1 MEHQDLSHHWSRQF
15 NAELEAVRNSVMA
28 MGGLVE
34 EQLRRAVAALVRGD
48 SALGEQVARD
58 DYKVNR
64 LEVSID
70 EDCSRIIAR
79 RQPTAGDLRLIMAV
93 VKTITDLER
102 IGDEAEKIGY
112 LAARLA
118 AEERPTDSYQSIRHL
133 AELVGGMLHRA
144 LDAFARMDPEEAMRV
159 VREDQVVDREYDAVS
174 RQGITLMM
182 EDPRSIRRVLDTL
195 WAARALERIGDHA
208 KNICEYVVYMVRG
221 KDIRHVSI
229 EDAEQQARKDM
240 TETTRIGGL
249 DRRLMNGLG
258 ALICGGLLGYALYA
272 QHGLGLEPCPL
283 CVFQRVSVLVLGFI
297 FLAAYAHNPGRTGA
311 RVYGGLAVVTAGAGI
326 GFAWRQLWLQ
336 SLPADKVPECGPG
349 LNFIMDV
356 FPLWEAITM
365 VLKGSGDCAKI
376 DWTFLGLSMAAW
388 VLIALVGLGSLAAWN
403 NFRRA

>member
-34 EQLRRAVAALVRGD
+34 EQLRRAVEALVHGD

-58 DYKVNR
+58 DYKVNGF
-64 LEVSID
+64 EVSID

-112 LAARLA
+112 LAGRLA
-118 AEERPTDSYQSIRHL
+118 AQERPADSYQSIRHL
-133 AELVGGMLHRA
+133 ADLVGGMLHRG

-174 RQGITLMM
+174 RRGVTLMM
-182 EDPRSIRRVLDTL
+182 EDPRSIHRVLDTL

-229 EDAEQQARKDM
+229 EDAEQQARNEHD
-240 TETTRIGGL
+240 
-249 DRRLMNGLG
+249 
-258 ALICGGLLGYALYA
+258 
-272 QHGLGLEPCPL
+272 
-283 CVFQRVSVLVLGFI
+283 
-297 FLAAYAHNPGRTGA
+297 
-311 RVYGGLAVVTAGAGI
+311 
-326 GFAWRQLWLQ
+326 
-336 SLPADKVPECGPG
+336 
-349 LNFIMDV
+349 
-356 FPLWEAITM
+356 
-365 VLKGSGDCAKI
+365 
-376 DWTFLGLSMAAW
+376 
-388 VLIALVGLGSLAAWN
+388 
-403 NFRRA
+403 

>member
-229 EDAEQQARKDM
+229 EDAEQQARKGHD
-240 TETTRIGGL
+240 
-249 DRRLMNGLG
+249 
-258 ALICGGLLGYALYA
+258 
-272 QHGLGLEPCPL
+272 
-283 CVFQRVSVLVLGFI
+283 
-297 FLAAYAHNPGRTGA
+297 
-311 RVYGGLAVVTAGAGI
+311 
-326 GFAWRQLWLQ
+326 
-336 SLPADKVPECGPG
+336 
-349 LNFIMDV
+349 
-356 FPLWEAITM
+356 
-365 VLKGSGDCAKI
+365 
-376 DWTFLGLSMAAW
+376 
-388 VLIALVGLGSLAAWN
+388 
-403 NFRRA
+403 

>member
-34 EQLRRAVAALVRGD
+34 EQLRRAVEALVRGD

-58 DYKVNR
+58 DYRINR
-64 LEVSID
+64 YEVAID

-112 LAARLA
+112 LASRLA

-229 EDAEQQARKDM
+229 EDAEQQARKEHD
-240 TETTRIGGL
+240 
-249 DRRLMNGLG
+249 
-258 ALICGGLLGYALYA
+258 
-272 QHGLGLEPCPL
+272 
-283 CVFQRVSVLVLGFI
+283 
-297 FLAAYAHNPGRTGA
+297 
-311 RVYGGLAVVTAGAGI
+311 
-326 GFAWRQLWLQ
+326 
-336 SLPADKVPECGPG
+336 
-349 LNFIMDV
+349 
-356 FPLWEAITM
+356 
-365 VLKGSGDCAKI
+365 
-376 DWTFLGLSMAAW
+376 
-388 VLIALVGLGSLAAWN
+388 
-403 NFRRA
+403 

>member
-34 EQLRRAVAALVRGD
+34 EQLRRAVEALVRGD

-58 DYKVNR
+58 DYRINR
-64 LEVSID
+64 YEVAID

-133 AELVGGMLHRA
+133 ADLVGGMLHRA

-229 EDAEQQARKDM
+229 EDAEQQARKEHD
-240 TETTRIGGL
+240 
-249 DRRLMNGLG
+249 
-258 ALICGGLLGYALYA
+258 
-272 QHGLGLEPCPL
+272 
-283 CVFQRVSVLVLGFI
+283 
-297 FLAAYAHNPGRTGA
+297 
-311 RVYGGLAVVTAGAGI
+311 
-326 GFAWRQLWLQ
+326 
-336 SLPADKVPECGPG
+336 
-349 LNFIMDV
+349 
-356 FPLWEAITM
+356 
-365 VLKGSGDCAKI
+365 
-376 DWTFLGLSMAAW
+376 
-388 VLIALVGLGSLAAWN
+388 
-403 NFRRA
+403 